1 MALAIVLGAIPAA
14 GQDHAQLLD
23 RGKRAFEAGDFES
36 ARTDLWAYLEA
47 TAGLTGPSRLPQ
59 ADALYTIAL
68 MEADAAIAAQHYRT
82 IVEEYAASSV
92 ADEALFRLAQLDLV
106 EGRTEEAREKL
117 QRLSVDY
124 PFSRYQAEIPL
135 WSGKAWLADR
145 QYRQATDAFI
155 EGFTRVKRQDL
166 PQELSAAQRE
176 ALGAEYVYQ
185 LARAFGEEGDSRTAT
200 QYYAM
205 LALDYPD
212 SPQAAEARLAVE
224 AGEEPLQVAMAG
236 EAEGGQVAPV
246 APAEEPVAPM
256 GEPVAPAEEPAGEA
270 PEVVIEDAGP
280 REEDSAEAAAGGAPV
295 YVPDGG
301 AQAPAEEAPAEQ
313 APDVIIEDA
322 RPREEPPRYEPAQ
335 EEPVGRSRRP
345 SSSRTRAR
353 ATSLRARPR
362 PSGSRSAR
370 SRARPT
376 PPNFPHASRATASSP
391 KSRSESWR
399 GRGTI
404 GSGSVPSRCRLQPSG
419 SKRRAAG
426 SRRAATPPGRWTI
439 DRTARTFADDSP
451 RFHPLTA
458 LPLAASA
465 QTTVDRA
472 AKFPG
477 RGSGD
482 RARRRGRRRRQNR
495 RGRVSGHSFLTYRC
509 CMDML

>member
-1 MALAIVLGAIPAA
+1 MRHETMRTAGRILGARAIACATVMALAIVLGAIPAA

-246 APAEEPVAPM
+246 APADEPVAPM

-335 EEPVGRSRRP
+335 EEPPPVVIEE
-345 SSSRTRAR
+345 
-353 ATSLRARPR
+353 ARPR
-362 PSGSRSAR
+362 D
-370 SRARPT
+370 
-376 PPNFPHASRATASSP
+376 
-391 KSRSESWR
+391 E
-399 GRGTI
+399 
-404 GSGSVPSRCRLQPSG
+404 PSREAETVWIQVGAFTSATNAAELSSRLKSDGFFPEVEIGVVEGQGYYRVRIGP
-419 SKRRAAG
+419 
-426 SRRAATPPGRWTI
+426 
-439 DRTARTFADDSP
+439 F
-451 RFHPLTA
+451 A
-458 LPLAASA
+458 LPSAAERLEE
-465 QTTVDRA
+465 T
-472 AKFPG
+472 
-477 RGSGD
+477 
-482 RARRRGRRRRQNR
+482 RRRLEAGGYPARQ
-495 RGRVSGHSFLTYRC
+495 V
-509 CMDML
+509 DD